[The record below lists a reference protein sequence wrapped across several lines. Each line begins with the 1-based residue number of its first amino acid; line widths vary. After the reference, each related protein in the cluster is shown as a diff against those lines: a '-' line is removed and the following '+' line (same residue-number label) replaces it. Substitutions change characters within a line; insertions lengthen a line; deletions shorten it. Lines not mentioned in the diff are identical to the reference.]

1 MDFSKCKISFKFDYK
16 ISLGLNYLRPRG
28 INVIL
33 ENTRAQAWKHI
44 EFLNVIKVPTTS
56 SQGERRKERK
66 IIINFFDI
74 IFTSVLKKS
83 IFSLFGSST
92 DFLLFWD
99 PSLRFF
105 RTPTDKKTE
114 EVLFESETHQSIEQ
128 LKIENQ
134 RKLSS
139 VTSKQSKETFFL
151 RFVETLKFFDNKVK
165 QLTISGIVL

>member
-99 PSLRFF
+99 PSPRFF
-105 RTPTDKKTE
+105 RTPTDKKNWRSF
-114 EVLFESETHQSIEQ
+114 VWVGNASIHRT
-128 LKIENQ
+128 IEN
-134 RKLSS
+134 RK
-139 VTSKQSKETFFL
+139 SKK
-151 RFVETLKFFDNKVK
+151 
-165 QLTISGIVL
+165 II